1 MAVSSSPPNQSSP
14 FSEPNHQRTNPHWKS
29 NLTLIRRRRNSLSLS
44 DLITQVCSAPLC
56 LFLFVSWN
64 LWFLT
69 DWLIINF
76 FFYCSAYLLFADRL
90 VLGVL
95 FFLILKAPF
104 FCCSFMEFFFFNLVH
119 VLRMWRLKMPWWI
132 FFMYNLSRGS
142 LFLPFILHMV
152 RALRLTY
159 SNNSF
164 AGIEVLSSQ
173 LKKLENLDLSFNRF
187 NDSVL
192 SHLCGFSSLKY
203 LNLTGN
209 I

>member
-1 MAVSSSPPNQSSP
+1 MRPERKKRRERRELKSRRIKWQSSP

-29 NLTLIRRRRNSLSLS
+29 NFTLIRRRRRRNSLSLS

-104 FCCSFMEFFFFNLVH
+104 FCCSFMDFFFNLVH
-119 VLRMWRLKMPWWI
+119 VLRMWRLKMP
-132 FFMYNLSRGS
+132 
-142 LFLPFILHMV
+142 
-152 RALRLTY
+152 
-159 SNNSF
+159 
-164 AGIEVLSSQ
+164 
-173 LKKLENLDLSFNRF
+173 
-187 NDSVL
+187 
-192 SHLCGFSSLKY
+192 
-203 LNLTGN
+203 
-209 I
+209 